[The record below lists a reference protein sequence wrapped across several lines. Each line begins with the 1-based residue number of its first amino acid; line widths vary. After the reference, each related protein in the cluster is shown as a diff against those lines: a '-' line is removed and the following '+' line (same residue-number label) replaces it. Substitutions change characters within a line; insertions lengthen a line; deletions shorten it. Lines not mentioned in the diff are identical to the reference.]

1 MQVEGEKYGVILAK
15 MVRDGHFEKVT
26 FGRPL
31 EDFKFG
37 NDMIRFML
45 QKCCMKN
52 VLQQGQWAQNWQQ
65 VVLVKMMVSWSYD
78 TEVEMVIK

>member
-1 MQVEGEKYGVILAK
+1 MEGEKYGVILAK
-15 MVRDGHFEKVT
+15 MVRDRHFEKVT

-52 VLQQGQWAQNWQQ
+52 VL
-65 VVLVKMMVSWSYD
+65 
-78 TEVEMVIK
+78 

>member
-1 MQVEGEKYGVILAK
+1 MEGEKYGVILAK

-52 VLQQGQWAQNWQQ
+52 VL
-65 VVLVKMMVSWSYD
+65 
-78 TEVEMVIK
+78 